1 MTPQSNSYDWDEPYR
16 LAVLETDPRQLMS
29 RVSAAK
35 SAIEARMTKLSG
47 SADDHFEE
55 LKNLYSALK
64 IMQLLTNEA
73 KNEKAGDLL
82 PPFPQ

>member
-1 MTPQSNSYDWDEPYR
+1 
-16 LAVLETDPRQLMS
+16 MS
-29 RVSAAK
+29 RISAAK
-35 SAIEARMTKLSG
+35 SAIDARFTELSG
-47 SADDHFEE
+47 SADDHAEE

-73 KNEKAGDLL
+73 KNEKAGDSV